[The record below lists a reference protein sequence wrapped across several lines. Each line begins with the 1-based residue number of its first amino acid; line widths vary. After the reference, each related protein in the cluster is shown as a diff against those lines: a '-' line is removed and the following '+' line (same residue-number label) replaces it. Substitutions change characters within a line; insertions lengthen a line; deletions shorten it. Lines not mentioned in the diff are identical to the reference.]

1 MQSSVASA
9 AQLAIGPVLILTA
22 IALGVGVH
30 MVLLVFNMLV
40 TRTLVFNK
48 DPKENRA
55 IRKAVVLCTSEKTLP
70 VAVAVMS
77 QLGGLGSGMAY
88 AVLPCIFSHIIQAV
102 IDSALVSKWNKE
114 DEMALNVM

>member
-30 MVLLVFNMLV
+30 MVLLVFHMLV

-88 AVLPCIFSHIIQAV
+88 AVLPCIFSHIIV
-102 IDSALVSKWNKE
+102 ICGLW
-114 DEMALNVM
+114 